1 MKSFILIFIAIAT
14 FILSSCEKSNTGI
27 KLDSIL
33 ATKWALSKTIDNQ
46 TGETTD
52 FPDQIDTFYLVF
64 GQYGILELPD
74 YCNYS
79 FGHYELL
86 PNDSLIISNVGPGT
100 EKYCQPDLRMNWE
113 NLFINS
119 LRESGTYSI
128 TNDQL
133 TINCHSDYNLV
144 FNLVE
149 NFKTD
154 NGKLLFCTN
163 SGLINCPFAI
173 EISLN
178 NTITD
183 TLTAASSYS
192 DTMCQCDD
200 QSSIGSVRE
209 IASGSYTYYAREI
222 NCSAE
227 NRVNEWMGE
236 IKIKRDS
243 CSLIFLDVSE

>member
-1 MKSFILIFIAIAT
+1 MKYFILIFSAIT
-14 FILSSCEKSNTGI
+14 TIIFNSCEKSNNGI
-27 KLDSIL
+27 KLDSII

-46 TGETTD
+46 KGEITN

-64 GQYGILELPD
+64 VQYGILDLPD

-79 FGHYELL
+79 FGHYEL
-86 PNDSLIISNVGPGT
+86 PANDSLIISNVGPGT
-100 EKYCQPDLRMNWE
+100 EKYCLPDLKMHWE
-113 NLFINS
+113 TLFINS
-119 LRESGTYSI
+119 LRESRTYSI

-133 TINCHSDYNLV
+133 TINCYSDYNLV
-144 FNLVE
+144 FDLVK
-149 NFKTD
+149 NFRTD

-183 TLTAASSYS
+183 TLTAASRYS
-192 DTMCQCDD
+192 DTVCQCDD
-200 QSSIGSVRE
+200 LTGIRLVKE

-222 NCSAE
+222 ICSAE

-236 IKIKRDS
+236 VKIQRDS
-243 CSLIFLDVSE
+243 CSLIFLDVKE